1 MGSETLIDCF
11 AESFMV
17 HGEKTAV
24 TSLRNEEAAAVINR
38 IDGVLESPV
47 VGIRTKSREG
57 KW

>member
-1 MGSETLIDCF
+1 MGSETMIDCL

-24 TSLRNEEAAAVINR
+24 TFLRNEEAEAVINR

-47 VGIRTKSREG
+47 VGIRTKSRDR